1 MKIVRI
7 PARIFFAL
15 ITFCG
20 LAVAAVVTRHTAHLL
35 CFEVGFELRTV
46 VLFFFYFW
54 TYLFTVHRLWLW
66 RFPLKSGEV
75 VPESS
80 QETVTD
86 VYMLLHIFFFNLIT
100 RSGLLP
106 APFFA
111 LYYRALGAHI
121 GKMTVGTGIIYD
133 ASLVTIGE
141 RCILGEG
148 SLLVPHM
155 INGMRT
161 TFFPIEIGDRVTV
174 GFKSSIMGGA
184 RIEDDAIIAGHS
196 LVLKNAHVKKGE
208 IWAGVPAKKI
218 GDVVKSS
225 AS

>member
-1 MKIVRI
+1 
-7 PARIFFAL
+7 
-15 ITFCG
+15 
-20 LAVAAVVTRHTAHLL
+20 
-35 CFEVGFELRTV
+35 
-46 VLFFFYFW
+46 
-54 TYLFTVHRLWLW
+54 
-66 RFPLKSGEV
+66 
-75 VPESS
+75 
-80 QETVTD
+80 
-86 VYMLLHIFFFNLIT
+86 
-100 RSGLLP
+100 
-106 APFFA
+106 
-111 LYYRALGAHI
+111 
-121 GKMTVGTGIIYD
+121 
-133 ASLVTIGE
+133 
-141 RCILGEG
+141 
-148 SLLVPHM
+148 M